1 MKENVHSSSGKKV
14 YLMSVRFKI
23 SKALNRLFYI
33 GIRFLTESDSRY
45 IAVVW
50 NPWEKKARA
59 LTDLGDDEYKH
70 MLCVDGAAIEKP
82 ITLKPGEEW
91 TGKLNLS
98 VVLSTWKPVPVISNR
113 FFYASLIIFWAIFFC
128 IVYRTS
134 QCVWLILRY
143 QKSEIL
149 KGNLRFEK
157 VTHF

>member
-1 MKENVHSSSGKKV
+1 
-14 YLMSVRFKI
+14 MSVRFKI

-33 GIRFLTESDSRY
+33 GIRFLTESDSRF

-98 VVLSTWKPVPVISNR
+98 VVLST
-113 FFYASLIIFWAIFFC
+113 
-128 IVYRTS
+128 
-134 QCVWLILRY
+134 
-143 QKSEIL
+143 
-149 KGNLRFEK
+149 
-157 VTHF
+157 